1 MIRQVWLPADLNLGK
16 CKDQVKQTF
25 LNNNNRNPM
34 NLNHIN
40 LVVSNVAAAIIFF
53 ETYFNF
59 KCTDIKGDN
68 IVAILKGADDFT
80 LVIMTSKEGNGTYPD
95 AFHIGFMLDNTN
107 AVTETFEK
115 LKNGGIAV
123 GQEPRK
129 IRDSFG
135 FYFNFDNIMIEVGY
149 YII

>member
-1 MIRQVWLPADLNLGK
+1 MR
-16 CKDQVKQTF
+16 
-25 LNNNNRNPM
+25 
-34 NLNHIN
+34 LNHIN
-40 LVVSNVAAAIIFF
+40 LVVSNVADAIIFF

-68 IVAILKGADDFT
+68 IVAVLKGADDFT
-80 LVIMTSKEGNGTYPD
+80 LVIMTNKEGKAIYPD
-95 AFHIGFMLDNTN
+95 AFHIGFMLNNAN
-107 AVTETFEK
+107 AVTETYEK
-115 LKNGGIAV
+115 LKNGGVVV

-135 FYFNFDNIMIEVGY
+135 FYFTYDDIMIEVGH

>member
-1 MIRQVWLPADLNLGK
+1 MK
-16 CKDQVKQTF
+16 
-25 LNNNNRNPM
+25 
-34 NLNHIN
+34 LNHIN
-40 LVVSNVAAAIIFF
+40 LVVSNVANAINFF
-53 ETYFNF
+53 ESYFNF

-80 LVIMTSKEGNGTYPD
+80 LVIMANKEGKAVYPD
-95 AFHIGFMLDNTN
+95 AFHIGFMLDNPD
-107 AVTETFEK
+107 AVTEVYEK
-115 LKNGGIAV
+115 LKSGGIEV

-135 FYFNFDNIMIEVGY
+135 FYFTFDTIMLEVGH